1 MPSFDCSGIPIVAG
15 VVIGSAA
22 IMMLRDEI
30 LDYAKQVLF
39 PPAMT
44 LASAFLKLRKSA
56 VSDRV
61 EQAQPQTQENKS
73 KNLVVNYHFMR
84 QCNYHCGFCFHTAKT
99 SHVASLTDAKKGLAI
114 LKQRGMIRVNFSG
127 GEPFLKAQWLGEMC
141 RYCKEELQMGVSIVS
156 NGSLIKEE
164 WFKKYGQYL
173 DALAISC
180 DSFDPVTLKK
190 IGREHKSNSG
200 KKLSHIE
207 QMRMI
212 RDWCKEYDVKFKIN
226 SVICTHNKQEDMASK
241 IKELSPCRWKVFQCL
256 LIGGENA
263 SDSDLRDAR
272 SLCIT
277 KEDFDCFVDKH
288 QDVTQIVPEDN
299 ETMRNSY
306 LILDEY
312 LRFLNNTG
320 GAKIPT
326 ISVLENVDAAL
337 ANSGFDCE
345 SFKIRSGEWFAPESK
360 IEWSC
365 KGEDW

>member
-1 MPSFDCSGIPIVAG
+1 MG
-15 VVIGSAA
+15 
-22 IMMLRDEI
+22 
-30 LDYAKQVLF
+30 
-39 PPAMT
+39 
-44 LASAFLKLRKSA
+44 
-56 VSDRV
+56 
-61 EQAQPQTQENKS
+61 AQPQTQENKS

-180 DSFDPVTLKK
+180 DSFDPLTLKK

-365 KGEDW
+365 KGADW